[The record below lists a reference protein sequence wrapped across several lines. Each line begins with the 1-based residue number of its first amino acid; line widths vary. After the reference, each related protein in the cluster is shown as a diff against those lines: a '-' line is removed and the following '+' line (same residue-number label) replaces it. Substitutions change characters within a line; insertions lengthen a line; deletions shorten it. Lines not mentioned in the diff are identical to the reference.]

1 MQTGDMMDD
10 WRDRAVETRDPRA
23 AGRFILGVVTTGI
36 YCRPGCPART
46 PNRENRRYFTSCDEA
61 EAAGYRACLRCR
73 PREDVDNPVARAC
86 RFIEANEVVPTLD
99 AMAAAA
105 GLSPFHF
112 HRAFKA
118 ATGVTPRAWAVARRA
133 ERLQAALAGGQSVTR
148 AIHAAGYGTAGR
160 AYAEASARLGMAPH
174 KVRAR
179 GAGERIRT
187 AVAMTS
193 LGALLVA
200 ATDLGVVRIAFGDE
214 GVLIET
220 LRRDYAAA
228 EIKTD
233 DPAFRQTVDAVVAL
247 VEQPEAAESMALPLD
262 VRGTAFQ
269 QQVWAALRAIPR
281 GQTATYAE
289 VAAAIG
295 KPTATRAVAGA
306 CAANELALAIPCHR
320 VVPAAGGAGGYRWGE
335 ALKAAL
341 LRREG
346 ALQ

>member
-1 MQTGDMMDD
+1 MQAGFEKAD
-10 WRDRAVETRDPRA
+10 WRDLAVESRDARA

-46 PNRENRRYFTSCDEA
+46 PNRENRRYFDSCDEA
-61 EAAGYRACLRCR
+61 EAAGYRSCLRCH
-73 PREDVDNPVARAC
+73 PRDVADSPVARAC
-86 RFIEANEVVPTLD
+86 RFIEASEGVPTLG

-105 GLSPFHF
+105 GLSSFHF

-133 ERLQAALAGGQSVTR
+133 ARLQAALAEGHSVTH

-160 AYAEASARLGMAPH
+160 AYAEAPARLGMAPRTV
-174 KVRAR
+174 KAR
-179 GAGERIRT
+179 GAGERIRA
-187 AVAMTS
+187 AVAVTS

-200 ATDLGVVRIAFGDE
+200 ATDVGVVRIAFGDE

-228 EIKTD
+228 RIETED
-233 DPAFRQTVDAVVAL
+233 AAFRQTVDAVVAL
-247 VEQPEAAESMALPLD
+247 VEQPGTGGAVELPLD

-269 QQVWAALRAIPR
+269 QQVWAALRAIPE

-289 VAAAIG
+289 VAASIG
-295 KPTATRAVAGA
+295 RPSATRAVAGA

-320 VVPAAGGAGGYRWGE
+320 VVPAAGGAGGYRWGN